1 LSADNWMWRPPIN
14 RVMDPSSDPVCI
26 YPTTPDCCTETKCNP
41 FPYKLLLG
49 QFFFPSQKWFRSW
62 TIPVCI

>member
-49 QFFFPSQKWFRSW
+49 RFFFPSQKWFRSW